1 MSQEKTTVESSVV
14 AVYHDQKAAE
24 HALRQLH
31 EAGFATSDLSIVGRD
46 FQMSEQPI
54 GFISAGDYA
63 SAGAAAGT
71 WFGGLFG
78 LCVGA
83 AFLVLPGLGPVVI
96 AGPLATAILAG
107 IEGAIAGTALGS
119 LGGGAHR
126 LGDTQG
132 TGSQVRDQRQGGQI
146 PRDRTR
152 RAAGH
157 CPGPRIARSPACGS
171 YRSFR
176 WRQSQRSSFQ
186 SIVLARCNARLLA
199 NYEERLP

>member
-71 WFGGLFG
+71 GL
-78 LCVGA
+78 A
-83 AFLVLPGLGPVVI
+83 DYSAY
-96 AGPLATAILAG
+96 AW
-107 IEGAIAGTALGS
+107 
-119 LGGGAHR
+119 
-126 LGDTQG
+126 
-132 TGSQVRDQRQGGQI
+132 
-146 PRDRTR
+146 
-152 RAAGH
+152 
-157 CPGPRIARSPACGS
+157 ARP
-171 YRSFR
+171 
-176 WRQSQRSSFQ
+176 SSFYRAWAP
-186 SIVLARCNARLLA
+186 S
-199 NYEERLP
+199 

>member
-14 AVYHDQKAAE
+14 AVYHDQTAAE

-54 GFISAGDYA
+54 GFISAWRLRICGSGGGRLVRRA
-63 SAGAAAGT
+63 VRPLRRRGVPRSAGFGPRRDRRPLGDGDSGGHRRCYCRHGT
-71 WFGGLFG
+71 GQPRWS
-78 LCVGA
+78 VD
-83 AFLVLPGLGPVVI
+83 
-96 AGPLATAILAG
+96 
-107 IEGAIAGTALGS
+107 
-119 LGGGAHR
+119 R

-132 TGSQVRDQRQGGQI
+132 TGSQVRDPRQGGQV

-171 YRSFR
+171 CRSFR
-176 WRQSQRSSFQ
+176 CRRVSTVISPKHSSRP
-186 SIVLARCNARLLA
+186 L
-199 NYEERLP
+199 